1 MSVVLPPNPTQFRSI
16 EDWANQMYEWQ
27 LANTTIGTTVEPAAV
42 LLAHQTGDE
51 RAATDGILMYDPV
64 TQEPLVASDGA
75 WVPITTLPSY
85 TAAQIADIGHE
96 ANTRN
101 KVAGRAVL
109 DTTNNAI
116 AIANGST
123 AAATW
128 SRFTVSATV
137 TPA

>member
-1 MSVVLPPNPTQFRSI
+1 MSVVLPPNPAQFRSI

-27 LANTTIGTTVEPAAV
+27 LANTTIGTVVEPAAV

-51 RAATDGILMYDPV
+51 RAAVNGILMYNPV
-64 TQEPLVASDGA
+64 TQEPMVASAGA

-85 TAAQIADIGHE
+85 TATQIADITHE
-96 ANTRN
+96 ANTKN

-116 AIANGST
+116 AIANGAGASD
-123 AAATW
+123 TW
-128 SRFTVSATV
+128 SRFTVAATV